1 MGADT
6 SRKGLPL
13 ERFTVLD
20 FTRIRSGPTA
30 TRQLADWGARV
41 IKIELPPSHG
51 AEEAFIGDRKASDFQ
66 NLNRNK
72 ESLTLNLKAPEA
84 REILRRL
91 VLKADVVAE
100 NYRPDV
106 KTRLGIAYEDLAAI
120 NPRLVYGSISGFG
133 QDGPYAKRPGVDQVV
148 QGMSGIMSV
157 TGKPGD
163 GPMRVGAA
171 IGDVTAGILLANGIL
186 TALLEREISGK
197 GQWVHTSLLDGLI
210 LQMDFQAAT
219 WLMDGHV
226 PQQAGNNHPKSIP
239 TGAFKTSDGY
249 INIGAGDQI
258 RWERVA
264 HTIGQPELIQHPDYR
279 TGGDRNRNR
288 DALNAIIEAVTVT
301 NTMAFWVERM
311 NAQGVPCG
319 PIYAVDQ
326 VFADPQVR
334 HNGMAAKV
342 PDPERG
348 EVEMVAQPINMSRTQ
363 WRMRHTVHDL
373 GADTNALLAEI
384 GYSPQDIADLRA
396 RKVV

>member
-1 MGADT
+1 MGADM
-6 SRKGLPL
+6 SRKTLPL

-41 IKIELPPSHG
+41 IKIELPPSLG

-91 VLKADVVAE
+91 VLTADVVAE

-106 KTRLGIAYEDLAAI
+106 KQRLGIAYEDLAAI
-120 NPRLVYGSISGFG
+120 NPRIVYGSISGFG
-133 QDGPYAKRPGVDQVV
+133 QHGPYAKRPGVDQIA

-171 IGDVTAGILLANGIL
+171 IGDVTAGLLLANGIL
-186 TALLEREISGK
+186 TALLEREVSGK

-239 TGAFKTSDGY
+239 TGAFKTSDGH

-264 HTIGQPELIQHPDYR
+264 RAIGKPELIEHPDYR
-279 TGGDRNRNR
+279 TGADRNRNR
-288 DALNAIIEAVTVT
+288 DALNAEIEAVTVT
-301 NTMAFWVERM
+301 DTMTYWVDRM
-311 NAQGVPCG
+311 NAEGVPCG

-334 HNGMAAKV
+334 HNGMAARV
-342 PDPERG
+342 PHPTLG
-348 EVEMVAQPINMSRTQ
+348 EVELVGQPIHMSRTQ

-373 GADTNALLAEI
+373 GQDTDAVLAQL
-384 GYSPQDIADLRA
+384 GYSAGEIADLR
-396 RKVV
+396 RQGVV